1 MGLNPRAR
9 DFILPKIKFAITSS
23 VATALDYGLYLMFT
37 LWFGINESISHAV
50 SYSAGMVANF
60 LLQRWFIFETN
71 RKIGVVFSL
80 SVTFSL
86 IGWVLSQLIFNTLI
100 FFFVFFSNHDLLAK
114 IVVTATIFLYNFY
127 TKRFSFEKKL
137 PWKR

>member
-1 MGLNPRAR
+1 MGLNPRLR
-9 DFILPKIKFAITSS
+9 DFIVPKIKFAITSS

-37 LWFGINESISHAV
+37 LWIGMNESVSHAI

-86 IGWVLSQLIFNTLI
+86 IGWVLSQAIFNALIFL
-100 FFFVFFSNHDLLAK
+100 FDFFSTYDLLAK